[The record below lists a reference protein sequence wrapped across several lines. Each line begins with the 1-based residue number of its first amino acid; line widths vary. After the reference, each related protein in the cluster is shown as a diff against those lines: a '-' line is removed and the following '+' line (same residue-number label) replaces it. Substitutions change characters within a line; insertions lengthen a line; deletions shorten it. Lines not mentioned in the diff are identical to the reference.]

1 MSFNQINQGQCAYRQ
16 HKGASLSAARLPC
29 GIAVYDWL
37 FRSDECIWNCGM
49 FSLLEMWLKEASK
62 LSLLNNS
69 KVPYEVMSFGVPVQV
84 ICRAQSTNLTGPII
98 PPKLL
103 VSTPVVSS
111 MNNTT
116 VPFATPSSVFQ
127 AAMTDTNLP
136 SAATL
141 GLSVTTIASSISSA
155 ISGSLV
161 PSLEV
166 GGRKRRSVSSSGRAV
181 LQYQFN
187 NSAGNSIL

>member
-1 MSFNQINQGQCAYRQ
+1 
-16 HKGASLSAARLPC
+16 
-29 GIAVYDWL
+29 
-37 FRSDECIWNCGM
+37 
-49 FSLLEMWLKEASK
+49 MWLKEASK

-98 PPKLL
+98 PPKLS

-111 MNNTT
+111 MNSTT
-116 VPFATPSSVFQ
+116 VSVATPSSVFQ

-136 SAATL
+136 SAAT
-141 GLSVTTIASSISSA
+141 IASSISSA
-155 ISGSLV
+155 ISGLLV

-166 GGRKRRSVSSSGRAV
+166 GGRKRRSVSSSGGAV